1 MFKGTLF
8 LWLYH
13 FGCCSP
19 SDSKLWPW
27 TWKCCPQPATCG
39 LGHSFSLY
47 RPPSWQITYLSSLF
61 SEKCFCWDSRL
72 IILEKCWLPQFFFVG
87 ESKSPCKDV
96 LFPHGP
102 NLAQRTLYYSRHCP
116 LICHLYLWIQV
127 CKLYMLWW
135 LTAGGCLKELCFCGC
150 TILAV
155 VHQVTVIKF
164 VWLVCIMTFKWYLT
178 FWPYWNKDTVSSWF
192 LAIPV
197 HTHDQLWSHSPI
209 HFMPSV

>member
-1 MFKGTLF
+1 ML
-8 LWLYH
+8 
-13 FGCCSP
+13 P
-19 SDSKLWPW
+19 SACNLWPW
-27 TWKCCPQPATCG
+27 SQFFTIQTSQPANNIFIFFVFRKMLMSAFLLRFKANY
-39 LGHSFSLY
+39 LGKMLAT
-47 RPPSWQITYLSSLF
+47 PI
-61 SEKCFCWDSRL
+61 
-72 IILEKCWLPQFFFVG
+72 FFVG

-155 VHQVTVIKF
+155 VHSATVIKF